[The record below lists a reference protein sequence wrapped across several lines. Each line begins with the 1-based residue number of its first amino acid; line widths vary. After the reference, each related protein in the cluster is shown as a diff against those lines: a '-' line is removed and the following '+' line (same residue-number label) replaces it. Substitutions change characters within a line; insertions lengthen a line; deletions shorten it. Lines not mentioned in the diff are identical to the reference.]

1 MSIVGGGIPAALA
14 KFGNEHIED
23 RKGSDFVRTEKE
35 TKMQVGSEVGGG
47 ICAAIGAVVGA
58 LLGGP
63 AGAAIGGIAGG
74 LIGSQS
80 GEAISYS
87 KQLKNE
93 EAIYGRI
100 FNNPLH
106 DLTNSECGAA
116 GGSNSLGSN
125 LSVKLSGNLTVGVLS
140 SSKAASND
148 SFIKPPISSSDHGDS
163 LMTGLAEKVENR
175 PKWLDAS
182 TLASAMKN
190 SPSTMWY
197 VARKFDGFV
206 DHGRQQISGNG
217 LFSTIFGGVLG
228 VAGAL
233 AGKAAGG
240 ASGSAAGAIIGAA
253 IGAGL
258 GGGFGANMGC
268 GIIAEIRDNV
278 HLFKD

>member
-1 MSIVGGGIPAALA
+1 MSIVGGGIPTALA
-14 KFGNEHIED
+14 KFGNEHVED
-23 RKGSDFVRTEKE
+23 RKGSDFVRTQKE
-35 TKMQVGSEVGGG
+35 TNMQIGSEVGGG
-47 ICAAIGAVVGA
+47 VGAAIGALVGA

-63 AGAAIGGIAGG
+63 AGAAIGGLAGG

-80 GEAISYS
+80 GEAAAYS
-87 KQLKNE
+87 KELKNE
-93 EAIYGRI
+93 EAMYRNT
-100 FNNPLH
+100 FSNPMITG
-106 DLTNSECGAA
+106 DWGTSAGNS
-116 GGSNSLGSN
+116 SDNSLNSN
-125 LSVKLSGNLTVGVLS
+125 LLEKKSGNQMSNMIS
-140 SSKAASND
+140 SSESDNNG
-148 SFIKPPISSSDHGDS
+148 SSIKLPGSASDHGDS
-163 LMTGLAEKVENR
+163 LMTSLAEDVENR

-182 TLASAMKN
+182 TLAAAMKQ

-197 VARKFDGFV
+197 VATKFNGFA
-206 DHGRQQISGNG
+206 DHGRQQISGNSA
-217 LFSTIFGGVLG
+217 FSTIFGGLLG

-240 ASGSAAGAIIGAA
+240 TEGAIIGAA